1 MASCSLLMNKH
12 HWIFMRSHM
21 MPLPVVK
28 KIVGG
33 VARFLYFGSR
43 GSILAKLIQM
53 QPRAAHFFRTNCRP
67 QDIEWIFLCVVL
79 QDVRDPRFSALYEN
93 PLYNVDPSAPEFK
106 RSKTTEAILDEKVKR
121 RTKKHSAWF
130 ALHLWLSSAGY
141 FFVDNVLAHV
151 RNSPMKDASP
161 LVKDEETKKSI
172 FFAVIVACWH
182 GERPATSFV
191 QSVLWPAMA
200 PAFRLNWLT
209 AFSTGSS
216 IIIATRTHGLLLKS
230 CRSFPSGVKSY
241 NLWLLVV

>member
-1 MASCSLLMNKH
+1 MILGSVHSMRTRCTTSTRRRPSSNAPRQLKQFSTRKSNGGLKNTRLDSLC
-12 HWIFMRSHM
+12 ICD
-21 MPLPVVK
+21 
-28 KIVGG
+28 
-33 VARFLYFGSR
+33 FLQ
-43 GSILAKLIQM
+43 LAI
-53 QPRAAHFFRTNCRP
+53 
-67 QDIEWIFLCVVL
+67 
-79 QDVRDPRFSALYEN
+79 
-93 PLYNVDPSAPEFK
+93 
-106 RSKTTEAILDEKVKR
+106 
-121 RTKKHSAWF
+121 
-130 ALHLWLSSAGY
+130 
-141 FFVDNVLAHV
+141 FVDNVLAHV

-191 QSVLWPAMA
+191 QSILWPAMA